1 MAMGDTSKT
10 LTIDLSEG
18 AVDDILTRAQGQ
30 GIFDMLVQL
39 TGTVARVE
47 QRVESLDQGVERL
60 DQRIDR
66 LEGVVAG
73 VAADVRDLVYW
84 KHKLWGMV
92 ILMGW
97 LAAGCAGVW
106 AFIGSHVSWTSAPA
120 NAMPALS
127 AAPAET
133 PTQVR

>member
-1 MAMGDTSKT
+1 MPMGDTSNT
-10 LTIDLSEG
+10 LTIDLPEG
-18 AVDDILTRAQGQ
+18 AVDDIPTATQGQ
-30 GIFDMLVQL
+30 SIFDTLVQI
-39 TGTVARVE
+39 TGSQARVE
-47 QRVESLDQGVERL
+47 QSVRNL
-60 DQRIDR
+60 DQRVDR

-106 AFIGSHVSWTSAPA
+106 AFIGSHVSWTSAPTGA
-120 NAMPALS
+120 RPAVS
-127 AAPAET
+127 AAPAESHA
-133 PTQVR
+133 QVR

>member
-1 MAMGDTSKT
+1 MPMGDTSNT
-10 LTIDLSEG
+10 LTMKLSEG
-18 AVDDILTRAQGQ
+18 AVDDIPTPAQGQ
-30 GIFDMLVQL
+30 SIFNMLVQL
-39 TGTVARVE
+39 TGSVARVE

-60 DQRIDR
+60 DKRVDR

-127 AAPAET
+127 AAPAASHA
-133 PTQVR
+133 QVR